1 MSAIIFVRFLSG
13 LPFSAENFCDMPITP
28 KDFLFSTVIPL
39 EAYFTGNE
47 FDLKKCQLFSIC
59 TAQITFFWP
68 DGVKKNNPSDTS
80 SYTNLPM
87 N

>member
-1 MSAIIFVRFLSG
+1 MILAKMAHQKKILLTGHRLMSAIIFVRFLSG

-47 FDLKKCQLFSIC
+47 FDF
-59 TAQITFFWP
+59 
-68 DGVKKNNPSDTS
+68 
-80 SYTNLPM
+80 
-87 N
+87 